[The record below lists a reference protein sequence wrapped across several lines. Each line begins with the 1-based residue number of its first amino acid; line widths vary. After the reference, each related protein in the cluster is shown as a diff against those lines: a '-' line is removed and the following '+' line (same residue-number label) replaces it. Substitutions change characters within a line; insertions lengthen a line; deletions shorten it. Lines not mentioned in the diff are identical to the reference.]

1 MKLNTF
7 FKIEGPINL
16 YHAERHILSEPNME
30 VSPPEHVSICEHLR
44 EPFFI
49 YGGKETMHLL
59 TTYCQD
65 TMANFGCMRIRSTV
79 TYLPIFQGSFPKYTQ
94 V

>member
-1 MKLNTF
+1 
-7 FKIEGPINL
+7 
-16 YHAERHILSEPNME
+16 
-30 VSPPEHVSICEHLR
+30 
-44 EPFFI
+44 
-49 YGGKETMHLL
+49 MHLL

-65 TMANFGCMRIRSTV
+65 TMANINFGCIRIRSTI